1 VRRWGRGR
9 RPRFFTRM
17 GALAFFFAGGGLCVL
32 WVLQQNRV
40 VVWGV
45 RSGLLWKG
53 GACGVAEGRLP
64 SRVGYCPK
72 TGIEICRQRSERSE

>member
-1 VRRWGRGR
+1 MGLAGVGGEWEVSWVVGAKA
-9 RPRFFTRM
+9 RFFSRV
-17 GALAFFFAGGGLCVL
+17 GAYVFCGCCSRTE
-32 WVLQQNRV
+32 NRV
-40 VVWGV
+40 VAWGV

-72 TGIEICRQRSERSE
+72 TGIEICR

>member
-1 VRRWGRGR
+1 
-9 RPRFFTRM
+9 
-17 GALAFFFAGGGLCVL
+17 L

-64 SRVGYCPK
+64 ARAGYCPK

>member
-1 VRRWGRGR
+1 MGLAGVGGEWEVSWVGRCEGGGEGR
-9 RPRFFTRM
+9 
-17 GALAFFFAGGGLCVL
+17 AFFLAGGGLCVL

-72 TGIEICRQRSERSE
+72 TGIEICR